1 MPTKLLIKPVV
12 RGATMAALPLLGLQ
26 GLWVR
31 LRTPV
36 LPEAG
41 PPFTGVARQPTGEPT
56 AALVRLLVLGESTAA
71 GVGATSHGAGLAGCT
86 AAALAACLNAPV
98 AWHAHGRSGATA
110 ASVRRELL
118 PTVPLQQADIV
129 LIALGVNDT
138 IRRTASAAWYAEMA
152 ALVDDVCMCL
162 CPTQIILAGV
172 PPMARFPAL
181 PSPLRQFLGDR
192 SVRLDGELARLAATA
207 PDVRHCPTPLPE
219 PRHFAA
225 DRFHPGPEGY
235 AAWGE
240 VVARCLGGD

>member
-1 MPTKLLIKPVV
+1 MEPKSTMPTKLLIKPVV
-12 RGATMAALPLLGLQ
+12 RGATVAALPLMGVQ

-56 AALVRLLVLGESTAA
+56 AA
-71 GVGATSHGAGLAGCT
+71 GVGATCHGAGLAGCT
-86 AAALAACLNAPV
+86 AAALAAHLDAPV
-98 AWHAHGRSGATA
+98 AWHAHGRSGATV

-118 PTVPLQQADIV
+118 PTVPLQHAEIV

-138 IRRTASAAWYAEMA
+138 IRRTPPAAWYGEMA
-152 ALVDDVCMCL
+152 ALVDDVRVRL
-162 CPTQIILAGV
+162 RPAQIILAGV

-181 PSPLRQFLGDR
+181 PSPLRQFLGAR
-192 SVRLDGELARLAATA
+192 SVRLDGELARLAATTPA
-207 PDVRHCPTPLPE
+207 VRHCPTPLPE
-219 PRHFAA
+219 PHHFAS

-240 VVARCLGGD
+240 VVARCLG